1 MKKRDIYY
9 SVRRLFLAFL
19 TSMCQYILFGPIFYI
34 YMVFIPWLRIGEL
47 GVLAVPYILIPL
59 LSAFVCCFLMN
70 RGDFHFDLRN
80 MISKASAYRL
90 AARLLSVFCFL
101 LIGYIIDK
109 NNGMPIV
116 VSEFLRLFGEHG
128 GAFESALNNFLV
140 YIVIAI
146 FPIVYALVEYLFV
159 TSKSDYS
166 TDS

>member
-1 MKKRDIYY
+1 MKKRNMDY
-9 SVRRLFLAFL
+9 SARKLFLAFL

-34 YMVFIPWLRIGEL
+34 YMVFIPWPRIEWVL
-47 GVLAVPYILIPL
+47 LAVPYILIPL
-59 LSAFVCCFLMN
+59 LSAFVCCFLMH
-70 RGDFHFDLRN
+70 RGNFHFDSRN
-80 MISKASAYRL
+80 MASKASAYRL

-101 LIGYIIDK
+101 FIGYIIDK
-109 NNGMPIV
+109 NNGMPIF

-159 TSKSDYS
+159 ASKSDYS